1 MSMETVRS
9 HEHHIDLDSALD
21 FINTLDLDDGQL
33 VEHFTEPADAATWF
47 TEHELVHPEACVDW
61 STEDLAR
68 IKAIRG
74 ALRNVV
80 DAVVEHRNPEPGSV
94 DLVNTTLEARRPL
107 RLELD
112 GTACRLGHRHAETPV
127 SDALALIAEALVG
140 ELATGRPDRFRICAN
155 DRCRW
160 TFFDSS
166 PTGRRR
172 WCDMATCGNQ
182 AKAARHRARVKAGAN

>member
-1 MSMETVRS
+1 METLGS

-33 VEHFTEPADAATWF
+33 VEHFGGPADAASWF
-47 TEHELVHPEACVDW
+47 IEHGLVHPEACVDW
-61 STEDLAR
+61 SPEDLER

-80 DAVVEHRNPEPGSV
+80 DAVVEHRNPDPGSV

-112 GTACRLGHRHAETPV
+112 GTACH
-127 SDALALIAEALVG
+127 I
-140 ELATGRPDRFRICAN
+140 
-155 DRCRW
+155 
-160 TFFDSS
+160 
-166 PTGRRR
+166 
-172 WCDMATCGNQ
+172 
-182 AKAARHRARVKAGAN
+182 